1 MRARGLTPR
10 SGPSAPTLRTAV
22 GRAVLLLGVVAGL
35 VAGLLVAPL
44 VHQPAGAAVAPD
56 DDAEATPLTVRL
68 SAMSPA
74 VVQPRG
80 SVVLAGSVRNDSDE
94 VWTDV
99 NVAPFV
105 GDVPI
110 TSRAEL
116 GLAVDAPEETTVGSR
131 LDTPGTFVGVG
142 DLVPGEELDFRLT
155 VPRAELPPASS
166 PGVYWVGAH
175 ALGTSSQGR
184 DGVADGRARTFVPV
198 LPETAASTS
207 GRGAAAEPDGGTTA
221 AADQRRADADAVPV
235 SLVLPLRETALRGSD
250 GSLLDPAHWVDVSGV
265 DGRLDRI
272 SRFAATA
279 DDRPLGW
286 LLDPG
291 VIDALSDLGQGNP
304 PLSLGPRERVNGPAE
319 PSPTGSARPS
329 GEPSGSATGSPS
341 ESGSDSSSGPGNAS
355 GEPSGSA
362 TGSPSGPT
370 SGASPSG
377 SGSPSV
383 QDPPDD
389 DVGAQQPA
397 PDDPEATDDL
407 GDSGVPD
414 EAAAAAA
421 RALLDRLL
429 GQLGAGSVLALPY
442 ADVDAMA
449 LARTAPGMLDRA
461 VAQTR
466 ATLDVRRLEGRTVL
480 APPTGRIDPTV
491 LDDVPTDVG
500 LLASDRGD
508 LDGPVSGRV
517 DGRDLLLAD
526 ARVGRGGPE
535 PTPALDPLALR
546 QRLVAE
552 TWLES
557 TTARDAGTDPRPVV
571 VALPSG
577 WDPGAD
583 WASSDFFDSL
593 DVPWLR
599 WEAPPTSDESV
610 DDALS
615 YPRSTA
621 AREVSATAVSAAR
634 ELARSGG
641 VLHDLLAN
649 DNDVLPRVDG
659 AALQTVSY
667 GARARPRR
675 ALDSATGLTRTL
687 QDDLSR
693 VSILGTDFFTLSS
706 GSGTVTVTVVNGL
719 SQPVTVGIGA
729 RADAGVE
736 VGRVE
741 PLALGPEQRGTVRV
755 PVSSDQG
762 VHDVGLV
769 PVTAGG
775 EPAGTPFDFV
785 LRTSQ
790 VGRTVWYVMAGG
802 AALFLVTLL
811 RRLWLRM
818 RDGRRLRTRATQVR
832 EEGA

>member
-10 SGPSAPTLRTAV
+10 SGPSAPALRTAV
-22 GRAVLLLGVVAGL
+22 ARAVLLLGVVG
-35 VAGLLVAPL
+35 GLLVAPL
-44 VHQPAGAAVAPD
+44 ANQPAGAAVAPD

-80 SVVLAGSVRNDSDE
+80 SLVLAGSVRNDSDE

-105 GDVPI
+105 GDAPI

-116 GLAVDAPEETTVGSR
+116 GLAADTPEETTVGSR
-131 LDTPGTFVGVG
+131 LDAPGTFVGVG

-155 VPRAELPPASS
+155 VPRTELPPASA

-207 GRGAAAEPDGGTTA
+207 GRGVTVERDGGTTA
-221 AADQRRADADAVPV
+221 AADQRQAAADAVPV

-250 GSLLDPAHWVDVSGV
+250 GSLLDPARWVEVSGV

-304 PLSLGPRERVNGPAE
+304 PLSLGPRERVSGPAE
-319 PSPTGSARPS
+319 PSPSEPDSSSGSSAGSPS
-329 GEPSGSATGSPS
+329 DAPSGSAT
-341 ESGSDSSSGPGNAS
+341 
-355 GEPSGSA
+355 
-362 TGSPSGPT
+362 
-370 SGASPSG
+370 ASPSG
-377 SGSPSV
+377 SGSGSPSGSPSV

-389 DVGAQQPA
+389 DVLAQQPA

-414 EAAAAAA
+414 QAAAAAA

-429 GQLGAGSVLALPY
+429 GQLDDGSVLALPY
-442 ADVDAMA
+442 ADADAMA

-466 ATLDVRRLEGRTVL
+466 ATLDVRGLEGRPVL

-517 DGRDLLLAD
+517 DDRDLLLAD

-557 TTARDAGTDPRPVV
+557 TTASDAGTDPRPLV

-583 WASSDFFDSL
+583 WASSDFFDAL

-621 AREVSATAVSAAR
+621 TREVSATAVAAAR

-706 GSGTVTVTVVNGL
+706 GSGTVTITVVNGL

-736 VGRVE
+736 VGPVE

-818 RDGRRLRTRATQVR
+818 RDGRRLRTRATQAR